1 MNITKRF
8 VGTEPTCQV
17 TNAYNQQM
25 KAVLSSYGI
34 DVVEIQRKECD
45 GRGISASV
53 VRDYLHKGDIEATK
67 NLVPPTTYEYLEKEG
82 YRYKK

>member
-17 TNAYNQQM
+17 TNAYNTQIKQ
-25 KAVLSSYGI
+25 VVSSYGI
-34 DVVEIQRKECD
+34 EVVEIQRKECD
-45 GRGISASV
+45 GRAISASV
-53 VRDYLHKGDIEATK
+53 VRSFLHAGDIEGTK